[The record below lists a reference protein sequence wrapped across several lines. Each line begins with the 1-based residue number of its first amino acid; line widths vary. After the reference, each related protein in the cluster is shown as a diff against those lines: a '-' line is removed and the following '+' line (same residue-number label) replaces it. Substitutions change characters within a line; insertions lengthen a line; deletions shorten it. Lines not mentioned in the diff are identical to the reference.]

1 MMFVLAKQLASVK
14 WLFDSR
20 SDLGTT
26 TLVRLVRITDARH
39 KITFYTIIIPIF

>member
-20 SDLGTT
+20 SDLDTT
-26 TLVRLVRITDARH
+26 TLVTAGAYNRCKT
-39 KITFYTIIIPIF
+39 